1 MLEAA
6 AKETIDRTSSI
17 PESPKHPTIR
27 LSKDP
32 RMGFV
37 DGHNVN
43 YKQRDQYVC
52 DEVNVRTG
60 ENTTGTLTMIQGQK
74 GPKNK
79 YKRVLPRFSVCL
91 LETYIKIYECCLI
104 FFCGRF
110 GMMVLKAQLIMF
122 GLCLFSLYWTCM
134 NQEDARSTIIHNE
147 LL

>member
-6 AKETIDRTSSI
+6 AKGTQTIDRALTI
-17 PESPKHPTIR
+17 PESRKHPTIL

-43 YKQRDQYVC
+43 DKQRDQYVC

-74 GPKNK
+74 GSKNK
-79 YKRVLPRFSVCL
+79 FRRVLPRFSVCL

-104 FFCGRF
+104 FF
-110 GMMVLKAQLIMF
+110 VVDSA
-122 GLCLFSLYWTCM
+122 
-134 NQEDARSTIIHNE
+134 
-147 LL
+147 